1 MQESKRSAHSN
12 ANKIIS
18 PEVCLLIDSVLR
30 EGGGLN
36 CSLVNSIP
44 ADSRSCL
51 KENPSF
57 NICRSY
63 EFGKRGDSR
72 RPMFIFRFLIS
83 RNAKQRLL

>member
-1 MQESKRSAHSN
+1 MQEAERSAHSN

-18 PEVCLLIDSVLR
+18 PEVCLLINSVLR
-30 EGGGLN
+30 GGGLICFLMN
-36 CSLVNSIP
+36 NIP

-63 EFGKRGDSR
+63 EYTKRGDSR
-72 RPMFIFRFLIS
+72 RPMFIFRCLIS